1 MELHPIDFYLPQKRP
16 FIMVDKIQSVSI
28 QECQTEFNVL
38 SQNIM
43 VHDGELSESGLLENI
58 AQTCATHIGY
68 IEIHIRNA
76 QYIRIGMVAQI
87 KALDIKR
94 YPRVGDLV
102 ITHVT
107 EKENYGDVSIYDAT
121 MTIGEEEIAA
131 GEFRVI
137 LTDKIN

>member
-16 FIMVDKIQSVSI
+16 FIMVDKILSVSLH
-28 QECQTEFNVL
+28 ECQTEFNV
-38 SQNIM
+38 SDQNIM
-43 VHDGELSESGLLENI
+43 AHDGELSESGLLENI
-58 AQTCATHIGY
+58 AQTCATHVGY

-76 QYIRIGMVAQI
+76 QHIRIGMIAQI
-87 KALDIKR
+87 KSLEINR
-94 YPRVGDLV
+94 YPRVGDLI

-107 EKENYGDVSIYDAT
+107 EKENYGDVSIYDAD
-121 MTIGEEEIAA
+121 MTIGEEEIAT

>member
-16 FIMVDKIQSVSI
+16 FIMVDKIQSVSLH
-28 QECQTEFNVL
+28 ECQTEFNV
-38 SQNIM
+38 SDQNIM

-58 AQTCATHIGY
+58 
-68 IEIHIRNA
+68 HIRNA

-87 KALDIKR
+87 KSLEIKR
-94 YPRVGDLV
+94 YPRVGDLI

-107 EKENYGDVSIYDAT
+107 EKENYGDVSIYDAV
-121 MTIGEEEIAA
+121 MTIGEEEIAT